1 MVLFAKCNQ
10 NWFMGMGRAI
20 GLLPCGKMINLRQVM
35 VVTAVNNITLQL
47 PWLQMII
54 LCEICAEV
62 NKQLSIENVMQHCVF
77 FVRYKPR
84 LKNELSKKHVIRPSS
99 IRLQHSDG

>member
-1 MVLFAKCNQ
+1 
-10 NWFMGMGRAI
+10 MGPDPENRVGDQDTGSPGR
-20 GLLPCGKMINLRQVM
+20 PVM
-35 VVTAVNNITLQL
+35 VVIAGSDITLQL

-54 LCEICAEV
+54 LCEVCVEV

-84 LKNELSKKHVIRPSS
+84 LKNELSKKPLI
-99 IRLQHSDG
+99 